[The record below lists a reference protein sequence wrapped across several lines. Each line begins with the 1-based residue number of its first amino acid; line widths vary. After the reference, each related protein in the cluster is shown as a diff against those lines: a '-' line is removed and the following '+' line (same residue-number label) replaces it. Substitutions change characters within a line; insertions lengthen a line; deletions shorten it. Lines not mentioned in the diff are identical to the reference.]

1 MINNGLILRICDA
14 TDNNIDFV
22 TKLTS
27 IINQVFL
34 VAEAEIWKE
43 NHQRINVELLA
54 DMIIN
59 REIMVAEVNNV
70 IAGCVQIKFLSNN
83 IAKFGML
90 TVAPVYKGKK
100 LGSVLVKEVEQYAF
114 KKGRSKMRLELL
126 SPKERPNA
134 GKQFLLKWYN
144 RIGYDFLRQ
153 LSFEEIDPRESKNLK
168 TPCFFNLYQKDL
180 LLEN

>member
-1 MINNGLILRICDA
+1 MIVKNLRLRICDA

-22 TKLTS
+22 TKLSS

-43 NHQRINVELLA
+43 NHQRINAELLA
-54 DMIIN
+54 EMIMN

-70 IAGCVQIKFLSNN
+70 IAGCVQIKFLNNN
-83 IAKFGML
+83 IAKFSML
-90 TVAPVYKGKK
+90 AVAPVYKGKK
-100 LGSVLVKEVEQYAF
+100 LGSVLVKEVEQYAI

-126 SPKERPNA
+126 SPKESPNA

-144 RIGYDFLRQ
+144 RIGYHFLRQ
-153 LSFEEIDPRESKNLK
+153 LSFEEIDPRENINLK

-180 LLEN
+180 LLED